1 MNDASNYRPK
11 EQVLVDLAKAL
22 GFSAAALESN
32 RQGRLTSEQVRQ
44 FGARVIQPVIVA
56 LFLALGPLLFWS
68 YMVASHEQ
76 LSFSNGVSIFVNRLL
91 HLNDLVEANGK
102 FGTFLRMATTL
113 GGLIVAGFTAYRVPW
128 ALYFDLLGREVVR
141 KEGRVNARE
150 EQTLRSNGR
159 DPIELFFFT
168 VGFDKFQVGLPAY
181 RALED
186 GAMYILYV
194 LPRSN
199 VLVSMEPKMGPS
211 ATAAD
216 PPASTA
222 QADSEPATS
231 GPAEPSDEVNSP
243 THV

>member
-1 MNDASNYRPK
+1 MNNSANYRPK

-76 LSFSNGVSIFVNRLL
+76 VSFSNGVSIFVNRLL
-91 HLNDLVEANGK
+91 HLSELVEANGK

-159 DPIELFFFT
+159 DPIEVFFFT
-168 VGFDKFQVGLPAY
+168 LGYEKYQVGLPAY

-186 GAMYILYV
+186 GAVYILYV

-199 VLVSMEPKMGPS
+199 VLVSMEPKVG
-211 ATAAD
+211 TGTVAD
-216 PPASTA
+216 PPASGSKA
-222 QADSEPATS
+222 ASEPAAIP
-231 GPAEPSDEVNSP
+231 GPGENPEQVNSP
-243 THV
+243 THA